1 MSGFYE
7 KLMKRERRGFFA
19 AHRGWRNRYPENTLS
34 AFKAAVNHFDLIE
47 LDVQLSRDGRWV
59 VIHDETLERTTDV
72 EERFPDGLRPRRV
85 IDYSR
90 EELRRLDACGWFE
103 DSASCSLP
111 TLEETLAWAAEARMP
126 LNIEIKDMPTVG
138 DLRAARS
145 FLDALSKYPERP
157 PVLVSSFN
165 HRYLKELATLSPE
178 LPLAALVEYTHPPR
192 LIEYLK
198 NLGVEAYHVDDPLAD
213 TTPVEELREH
223 GITCAVYTVN
233 DAKRA
238 RELFDRGFV
247 AIFCDHPIN
256 DSSER

>member
-1 MSGFYE
+1 MSTFYE
-7 KLMKRERRGFFA
+7 NLMENKSRLFA
-19 AHRGWRNRYPENTLS
+19 AHRGWRHRTPENTLR
-34 AFKAAVNHFDLIE
+34 AFEAAVGHFDLIE
-47 LDVQLSRDGRWV
+47 LDVQLSRDGKWV

-72 EERFPDGLRPRRV
+72 EEKFPDGLRPRRV
-85 IDYSR
+85 IDYTL
-90 EELRRLDACGWFE
+90 EELRQLDACGWFE

-111 TLEETLAWAAEARMP
+111 TLEETLAWAAEARIP

-145 FLDALSKYPERP
+145 FLDTLFKSPVLP

-165 HRYLKELATLSPE
+165 HRYIKELATLSPE

-198 NLGVEAYHVDDPLAD
+198 NLGVEAYHVEKPLAG
-213 TTPVEELREH
+213 TTPVEKLKAH
-223 GITCAVYTVN
+223 GISCAVYTVN

-247 AIFCDHPIN
+247 AIFCDDQIN
-256 DSSER
+256 VPSRS